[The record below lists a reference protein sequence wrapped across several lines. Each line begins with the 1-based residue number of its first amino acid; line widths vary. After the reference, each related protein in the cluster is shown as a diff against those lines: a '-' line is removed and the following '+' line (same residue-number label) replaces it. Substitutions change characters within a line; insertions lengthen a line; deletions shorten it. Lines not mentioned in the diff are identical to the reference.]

1 MKSLLPVRQ
10 SERSLIELNPTL
22 GESVQIVFESTRRKY
37 KVKLVGILAQEGV
50 IVTSPSL
57 RTLQGASLEG
67 QSAVL
72 SLMCNNRLCT
82 FKARLMKTALPI
94 SGWLFSYPEQVQYH
108 RVRSHTRIPVQCVAS
123 VDHCDEARSIA
134 LNLPKIVYTKD
145 ISLEGMGVEATAP
158 LGYVDEQLLVTFR
171 FQMAGADQVALI
183 PVVLKNITEEEPGV
197 FVHGLLF
204 HDMEEETRH
213 LLSGFV
219 YQQYLMEL
227 GYLDDE

>member
-10 SERSLIELNPTL
+10 NARSLAELNPSI
-22 GESVQIVFESTRRKY
+22 GESVHIVFEASRRKY
-37 KVKLVGILAQEGV
+37 KVKLIGLLSGEGV
-50 IVTSPSL
+50 LVTSPAL
-57 RTLQGASLEG
+57 RTLSSSSLEG
-67 QSAVL
+67 QNAVL

-82 FKARLMKTALPI
+82 FKTRLIKTSLPM
-94 SGWLFSYPEQVQYH
+94 SGWMFGYPDQVQYH
-108 RVRSHTRIPVQCVAS
+108 RVRGHSRIPVQCVAS

-145 ISLEGMGVEATAP
+145 ISLEGMAVESTSP

-183 PVVLKNITEEEPGV
+183 PVVLKNIVEEEPGV

-219 YQQYLMEL
+219 YQQYLKEL